1 MQKWDSTLG
10 SDEPQSSLATDH
22 VSDFGGSFAAA
33 DELTPL
39 EQELPVPLPSQ
50 GLTLEVASKMIADA
64 ASKRDDLHSKE
75 LAEKESLLIDQ
86 ARRLSELKE
95 QLEAQSYA
103 AAAPSK
109 AVSESADVQ
118 PYSASEEELHEVFA
132 QAKKAKHGITDEGE
146 FKSVFWELLSPMPNF
161 SNGKHSGP
169 PSLTSRSIWHLMLIP
184 IPTSLI
190 KRRLLP
196 FWDRKRVMVILRKT
210 NMWISC
216 ETMIAPK
223 ATPQRSLEDS
233 TDKSDHRSS
242 ERWGVA
248 KGVQKAVDQLF
259 KHCIK
264 DPWISFCNPSELLW
278 RKVVLNLSTSH
289 ILPLRI

>member
-1 MQKWDSTLG
+1 MGLIKKHVDRAKRSNEPSTTARQTTT
-10 SDEPQSSLATDH
+10 DDDRHHRDPTNRKYSLAG
-22 VSDFGGSFAAA
+22 F
-33 DELTPL
+33 L
-39 EQELPVPLPSQ
+39 
-50 GLTLEVASKMIADA
+50 
-64 ASKRDDLHSKE
+64 
-75 LAEKESLLIDQ
+75 
-86 ARRLSELKE
+86 
-95 QLEAQSYA
+95 
-103 AAAPSK
+103 
-109 AVSESADVQ
+109 
-118 PYSASEEELHEVFA
+118 
-132 QAKKAKHGITDEGE
+132 
-146 FKSVFWELLSPMPNF
+146 
-161 SNGKHSGP
+161 
-169 PSLTSRSIWHLMLIP
+169 
-184 IPTSLI
+184 
-190 KRRLLP
+190 LLP

-289 ILPLRI
+289 IQPLIS